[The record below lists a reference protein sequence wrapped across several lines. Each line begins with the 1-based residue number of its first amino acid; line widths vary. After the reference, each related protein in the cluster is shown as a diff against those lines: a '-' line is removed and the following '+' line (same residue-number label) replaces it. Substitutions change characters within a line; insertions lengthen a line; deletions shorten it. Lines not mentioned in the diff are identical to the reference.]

1 MSGARLLTSWR
12 VELPPLQSPS
22 FKGWLT
28 NNPSKGGQL
37 TSRAVYTASAITT
50 SIINMTLEKSCRYF
64 IDSAW
69 QKSMHL
75 EASVESTL
83 STTAVILVRFTSE
96 ETCFCFHVQY
106 WALGTDHFLMGCFWP
121 PTYSAY
127 HKTISIDRVFC
138 WISIIESEF
147 STILRLLK
155 LLNQSTSCDLKR
167 IFW

>member
-1 MSGARLLTSWR
+1 MLNMSNNSCKFKDVRGQNGSEIRFEIWVSGARLLTSWR

-106 WALGTDHFLMGCFWP
+106 WALGTDHFLWGVFYE
-121 PTYSAY
+121 TFKSRA
-127 HKTISIDRVFC
+127 HHQEIFTTGELQKTNS
-138 WISIIESEF
+138 
-147 STILRLLK
+147 
-155 LLNQSTSCDLKR
+155 
-167 IFW
+167 